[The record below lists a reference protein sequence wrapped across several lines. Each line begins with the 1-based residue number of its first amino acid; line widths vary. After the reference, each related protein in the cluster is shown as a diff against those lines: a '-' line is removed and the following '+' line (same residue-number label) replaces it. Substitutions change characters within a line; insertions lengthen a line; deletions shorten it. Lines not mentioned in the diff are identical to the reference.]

1 MNKKVY
7 FAEYFCMA
15 FPGVWMTENE
25 QLLYLV
31 VPKVAR
37 SSIGWILFFS
47 EHGAF
52 YDGDIHDAQHGIH
65 KWALAHSQPRISW
78 AVKNPDAYKFSC
90 VRNPY
95 QRILSSFFDKICGVQ
110 RSGGRYRET
119 LVPFLVEH
127 Y

>member
-1 MNKKVY
+1 
-7 FAEYFCMA
+7 MA

-65 KWALAHSQPRISW
+65 KWALAHSQPWIIR